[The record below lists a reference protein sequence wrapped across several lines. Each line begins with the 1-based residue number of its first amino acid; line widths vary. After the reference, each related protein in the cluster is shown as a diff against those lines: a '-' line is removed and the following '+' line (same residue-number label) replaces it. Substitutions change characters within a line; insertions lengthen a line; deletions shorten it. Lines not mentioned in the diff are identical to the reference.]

1 MMTDLDR
8 AREIAQEL
16 SNRIPRGWE
25 VGSRAAQDEIVRVL
39 RPALSAARE
48 DGARQERNPKACQD
62 CEGAECSRCGG
73 TGFACISC
81 PTYTRAADIWQARL
95 RKIENADY
103 RIVLKTEREDVH
115 GRSEG

>member
-1 MMTDLDR
+1 MTDLDR
-8 AREIAQEL
+8 AREILGNFE
-16 SNRIPRGWE
+16 P
-25 VGSRAAQDEIVRVL
+25 SRYSSEDAIHAVAT
-39 RPALSAARE
+39 ALSAARE

-62 CEGAECSRCGG
+62 CEGEECSRCGG

-81 PTYTRAADIWQARL
+81 PTYTRAADMWQARL
-95 RKIENADY
+95 RKIADADY